1 MATALGSMSPPQMS
15 YAPSYSPSMAS
26 PAAWSHSPLSSQHH
40 FWAEKARLR
49 PGARFLAMR
58 AASMAMVPEPQKGS
72 QKGSLPR

>member
-1 MATALGSMSPPQMS
+1 
-15 YAPSYSPSMAS
+15 MAS
-26 PAAWSHSPLSSQHH
+26 SAASIQAWAGTQAHRC
-40 FWAEKARLR
+40 AEKERSK

>member
-1 MATALGSMSPPQMS
+1 
-15 YAPSYSPSMAS
+15 MAS
-26 PAAWSHSPLSSQHH
+26 PADWSHSPLSSQRH